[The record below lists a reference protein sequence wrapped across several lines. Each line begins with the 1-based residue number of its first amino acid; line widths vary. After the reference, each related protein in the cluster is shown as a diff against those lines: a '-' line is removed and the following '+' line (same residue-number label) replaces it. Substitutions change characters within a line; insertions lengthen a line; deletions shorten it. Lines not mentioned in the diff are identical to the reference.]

1 MTTTETTTSRPTGTS
16 RPTARDTGS
25 VAATA
30 PVTAAAI
37 ETRAAAVFAAEPT
50 PEHRRAAEDL
60 VAERF
65 GILDRTDRP
74 EAWIAVREPAD
85 VAEDVA
91 RALAARASGQDVPLA
106 GTLFAVKN
114 NIDVAG
120 LATTAGCPAFG
131 YEPARDAVAV
141 RRLREAGA
149 VVLGATNLDQFA
161 TGLVGT
167 RSPYGAVRHAEDPTR
182 ISGGSSSGSGVA
194 VALGIVDVAL
204 GTDTAGSGRVPA
216 ALHGLYGVKP
226 TKGLV
231 PTTGVVPACRSQDV
245 VTTLARDLRLARLA
259 ADLMTGPDD
268 GDARSRVPVP
278 SRPARLDRVVGYAT
292 AEQLGELAPGWADA
306 YAAAVR
312 RLEDRGFRAVPV
324 DVAPFLAAA
333 SLLYDGAFVAERYAA
348 VGPFVDAHPD
358 EVDPTV
364 GGIIAAAGRI
374 PAHRV
379 FADQESLDGCLRLAR
394 SVFARID
401 ALVLPTTTFHPT
413 LEQVAADPVAA
424 NSRMGRFTNFV
435 NLLDL
440 CALAVPAGRVDGLP
454 FGVQLVG
461 DTFED
466 DRLVDVAR
474 EGGFDEGGPDGD

>member
-1 MTTTETTTSRPTGTS
+1 MTTATTTTTTPT
-16 RPTARDTGS
+16 
-25 VAATA
+25 TA
-30 PVTAAAI
+30 PATTAT
-37 ETRAAAVFAAEPT
+37 ERAAHE
-50 PEHRRAAEDL
+50 L
-60 VAERF
+60 VAQRYRLIE
-65 GILDRTDRP
+65 DADRP
-74 EAWIAVREPAD
+74 EVWIGLRPEPE
-85 VAEDVA
+85 VAADVA
-91 RALAARASGQDVPLA
+91 RALTARAAGEHLPLA

-120 LATTAGCPAFG
+120 LPTTAACPAFA
-131 YEPARDAVAV
+131 YEPAADAAVV
-141 RRLREAGA
+141 RRLRAAGA
-149 VVLGATNLDQFA
+149 VVLGSTNLDQFA

-167 RSPYGAVRHAEDPTR
+167 RSPYGAVRHAEDPAR

-194 VALGIVDVAL
+194 VALGFADFAL

-226 TKGLV
+226 TKGVV
-231 PTTGVVPACRSQDV
+231 PSTGVVPACRSQDV
-245 VTTLARDLRLARLA
+245 VTTMARDLRLARLA
-259 ADLMTGPDD
+259 ADVMAGVDD
-268 GDARSRVPVP
+268 GDARSRP
-278 SRPARLDRVVGYAT
+278 SASRRPAGLDRVVGYAVP
-292 AEQLGELAPGWADA
+292 EQLGELAPGWAEA

-312 RLEDRGFRAVPV
+312 RFEERGFRTEPV
-324 DVAPFLAAA
+324 DIEPFLAAA
-333 SLLYDGAFVAERYAA
+333 TLLYDGAFVAERYTA
-348 VGPFVDAHPD
+348 VGAFVDAHPG

-364 GGIIAAAGRI
+364 GRIITAARDV

-379 FADQESLDGCLRLAR
+379 FADQEFLDGCASRAR
-394 SVFARID
+394 QVFGAID

-413 LEQVAADPVAA
+413 LAQLEADPVGA

-440 CALAVPAGRVDGLP
+440 AALAVPAGRVDGLP

-474 EGGFDEGGPDGD
+474 EGGFGGC

>member
-1 MTTTETTTSRPTGTS
+1 MTTTETRTSRPTGTS

-149 VVLGATNLDQFA
+149 ICVAKTNLDEFGMGYS
-161 TGLVGT
+161 TENSSIKVT
-167 RSPYGAVRHAEDPTR
+167 RNPWKTTHVP
-182 ISGGSSSGSGVA
+182 GGSSGGA
-194 VALGIVDVAL
+194 
-204 GTDTAGSGRVPA
+204 A
-216 ALHGLYGVKP
+216 AL
-226 TKGLV
+226 
-231 PTTGVVPACRSQDV
+231 CS
-245 VTTLARDLRLARLA
+245 
-259 ADLMTGPDD
+259 
-268 GDARSRVPVP
+268 
-278 SRPARLDRVVGYAT
+278 AT
-292 AEQLGELAPGWADA
+292 
-306 YAAAVR
+306 
-312 RLEDRGFRAVPV
+312 RGMLHYNFCVWQ
-324 DVAPFLAAA
+324 
-333 SLLYDGAFVAERYAA
+333 YHRY
-348 VGPFVDAHPD
+348 
-358 EVDPTV
+358 
-364 GGIIAAAGRI
+364 RK
-374 PAHRV
+374 
-379 FADQESLDGCLRLAR
+379 
-394 SVFARID
+394 
-401 ALVLPTTTFHPT
+401 
-413 LEQVAADPVAA
+413 
-424 NSRMGRFTNFV
+424 
-435 NLLDL
+435 
-440 CALAVPAGRVDGLP
+440 
-454 FGVQLVG
+454 
-461 DTFED
+461 
-466 DRLVDVAR
+466 
-474 EGGFDEGGPDGD
+474 

>member
-1 MTTTETTTSRPTGTS
+1 MTTTAE
-16 RPTARDTGS
+16 
-25 VAATA
+25 
-30 PVTAAAI
+30 TAAPPAPAGCPDPGAP
-37 ETRAAAVFAAEPT
+37 ESAAHE
-50 PEHRRAAEDL
+50 L
-60 VAERF
+60 VARRYRLIEEA
-65 GILDRTDRP
+65 DRP
-74 EAWIAVREPAD
+74 EVWIGLRPQRD

-91 RALAARASGQDVPLA
+91 RALAARAAGAHLPLA

-120 LATTAGCPAFG
+120 LPTTAACPAFG
-131 YEPARDAVAV
+131 HEPERDAVVV
-141 RRLREAGA
+141 RRLKEAGA
-149 VVLGATNLDQFA
+149 VVLGSTNLDQFA

-167 RSPYGAVRHAEDPTR
+167 RSPYGAVRHAEDPAR

-194 VALGIVDVAL
+194 VALGVADFAL

-226 TKGLV
+226 TKGTV
-231 PTTGVVPACRSQDV
+231 PSTGVVPACRSQDV
-245 VTTLARDLRLARLA
+245 VTTMARDLCLARLA
-259 ADLMTGPDD
+259 ADVMAGTDE
-268 GDARSRVPVP
+268 GDPRSRPAAAT
-278 SRPARLDRVVGYAT
+278 RPARLDRVVGFA
-292 AEQLGELAPGWADA
+292 APEQLGELAPGWAEA

-312 RLEDRGFRAVPV
+312 QLAERGFRTVPV
-324 DVAPFLAAA
+324 DIEPFLAAA
-333 SLLYDGAFVAERYAA
+333 ALLYDGAFVAERWTA
-348 VGPFVDAHPD
+348 VGAFVDAHPQD
-358 EVDPTV
+358 VDPTV
-364 GGIIAAAGRI
+364 GRIVRAAARI

-379 FADQESLDGCLRLAR
+379 FADQDLLDRCARRAREVFGSL
-394 SVFARID
+394 D

-413 LEQVAADPVAA
+413 LAEVAADPVGT

-461 DTFED
+461 DTFQD

-474 EGGFDEGGPDGD
+474 EGGFDER